1 MRLWR
6 IPPFGDYESLHE
18 KDPVRVARNNQKMKL
33 PFSEVISEKVLR
45 RLVKDDWSSVF
56 EIASILEMPV

>member
-1 MRLWR
+1 MKVYTRKTQQMAV
-6 IPPFGDYESLHE
+6 G
-18 KDPVRVARNNQKMKL
+18 VARNNQKMKL

-45 RLVKDDWSSVF
+45 RLVKDNWSSVF